1 LEDIR
6 WASEKYLF
14 SAPVYGAPGI
24 VFFFSNINAD
34 ICVYISSVPYETG
47 TAGDLFNDYNN
58 FFTKSQTMSSV
69 SEKLHLLKEKNAHV
83 NLGGGKEKLQA
94 QHKLGKMTCH
104 ERLHLLFDNG
114 FYDELYRFVQHNA
127 TTFGMDGRDLPADGV
142 VTGLGAINGRLI
154 YVSSQDFSVMGG
166 SVGWMHAWKIS
177 EMMNMALKAGA
188 PYIAI
193 NDSGGARI
201 QEGVD
206 SLRGY
211 GTIFYHNTLLSGVV
225 PQIAIIAGPCAGG
238 AAYSPALMDFIIMVQ
253 GTGQLFIAGPQVIK
267 EATGEV
273 ISAEELGGAMAQ
285 ATYSGNAHFIAR
297 DDADA
302 IEIAQRLLSYLP
314 SNNTEDPPS
323 YSTGDL
329 VIIEDEALNH
339 IVPDDPR
346 EAYDM
351 MDILQRIFDAESI
364 FEIHSHYAKNMIVA
378 FARLNG
384 RVVGIVANQP
394 KEKYGTI
401 DIDASDKASRFIRFC
416 NAFNIPLVSFV
427 DVPGFM
433 PGVEQELGGI
443 IRHGAKMLFAFSAST
458 VPKITIVV
466 RKAYGGAYLAMSAKS
481 LGADRVAA
489 WPTAEIAVMG
499 AEGAVSVL
507 YRDEIKKSE
516 NPKARRKELIDEYKD
531 EFGTP
536 YLAAARGMVDAV
548 IEPKK
553 TRAYL
558 SVALESLR
566 TKRDQRPFKKHGLI
580 PL

>member
-1 LEDIR
+1 M
-6 WASEKYLF
+6 ATV
-14 SAPVYGAPGI
+14 A
-24 VFFFSNINAD
+24 
-34 ICVYISSVPYETG
+34 
-47 TAGDLFNDYNN
+47 
-58 FFTKSQTMSSV
+58 
-69 SEKLHLLKEKNAHV
+69 EKLETLKEKNRHI
-83 NLGGGKEKLQA
+83 NLGGGEEKIES
-94 QHKLGKMTCH
+94 QHRAGKMSAH

-114 FYDELYRFVQHNA
+114 FYDELFRFVTHSA
-127 TTFGMDGRDLPADGV
+127 TSFGMSGKDLPADGV
-142 VTGLGAINGRLI
+142 VTGLGAIRGRLV
-154 YVSSQDFSVMGG
+154 YASSQDFTVMGG
-166 SVGWMHAWKIS
+166 SVGWMHAQKIC
-177 EMMNMALKAGA
+177 EVMDMAMKAGA

-211 GTIFYHNTLLSGVV
+211 GRIFYYNTLLSGVV
-225 PQIAIIAGPCAGG
+225 PQIAIVAGPCAGG
-238 AAYSPALMDFIIMVQ
+238 AAYSPALMDFIIMVR
-253 GTGQLFIAGPQVIK
+253 GTGKMFIAGPEVIK

-273 ISAEELGGAMAQ
+273 ISAEDLGGAYAQ
-285 ATYSGNAHFIAR
+285 ASHSGNVHFIAR

-302 IEIAQRLLSYLP
+302 IEITQTLLSYLP
-314 SNNTEDPPS
+314 NNNTEDPPS
-323 YSTGDL
+323 TASGELTM
-329 VIIEDEALNH
+329 IEDEGLNA

-346 EAYDM
+346 DPYDM
-351 MDILQRIFDAESI
+351 YDILGRVFDPGTM
-364 FEIHSHYAKNMIVA
+364 FEVHSHYARNMIVS

-394 KEKYGTI
+394 SVNFGAI

-427 DVPGFM
+427 DVPGFL
-433 PGVEQELGGI
+433 PGIEQEFGGI
-443 IRHGAKMLFAFSAST
+443 IRHGAKMLFSFSAAT
-458 VPKITIVV
+458 VPKVSIVV
-466 RKAYGGAYLAMSAKS
+466 RKAYGGAYLAMCAES

-507 YRDEIKKSE
+507 YRDELKRHADPAS
-516 NPKARRKELIDEYKD
+516 RRQELIEQYRE
-531 EFGTP
+531 EFSTP
-536 YLAAARGMVDAV
+536 YLAASRGLVDAV
-548 IEPKK
+548 IEPRT

-566 TKRDQRPFKKHGLI
+566 NKRDLRPQKKHGLI